1 MPFLILCIIIAMV
14 VQLLVLFNL
23 QEYHIKFRY
32 ISFFLMEIF
41 PLGGALYYAIKQ
53 PSVPYLGWEF
63 NSAMCLW
70 MAGAVLLGYMLAW
83 VIYALKSKK

>member
-1 MPFLILCIIIAMV
+1 MAFLILCIIIAMV
-14 VQLLVLFNL
+14 AQLLVLCNL
-23 QEYHIKFRY
+23 QEHHIKFRY
-32 ISFFLMEIF
+32 ISLLLMEIF
-41 PLGGALYYAIKQ
+41 PVGGALYYAIKQ
-53 PSVPYLGWEF
+53 PSDPYLGWEF

>member
-1 MPFLILCIIIAMV
+1 MPFLMLCIIIAMV

-23 QEYHIKFRY
+23 QEHHIKFRY

-53 PSVPYLGWEF
+53 PSVPYFGWEF
-63 NSAMCLW
+63 NAVMCLW
-70 MAGAVLLGYMLAW
+70 MAGADVCSSDLRSIFWMG
-83 VIYALKSKK
+83 I